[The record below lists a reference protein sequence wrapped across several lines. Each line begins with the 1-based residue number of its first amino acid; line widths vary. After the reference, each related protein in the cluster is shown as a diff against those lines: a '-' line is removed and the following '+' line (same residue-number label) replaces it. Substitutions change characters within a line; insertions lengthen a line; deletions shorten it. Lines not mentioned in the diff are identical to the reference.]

1 MRVAILGLVAVVV
14 LGVTAEPANSQ
25 VGYRRGMNPY
35 TGRVGTRSV
44 ARNPL
49 TGTVG
54 ARNTVYN
61 PYTGRAATN
70 TVKVNPYTN
79 TAVRTGSTAN
89 PYTGR
94 VGAYGTVRRW

>member
-1 MRVAILGLVAVVV
+1 MRISILGLLAFMV
-14 LGVTAEPANSQ
+14 LGLVAEPANSQ
-25 VGYRRGMNPY
+25 VGVRRGINPY
-35 TGRVGTRSV
+35 TGRAGTRSV
-44 ARNPL
+44 ARNPY

-54 ARNTVYN
+54 VRNTVYN

-70 TVKVNPYTN
+70 TVKYNPYTN
-79 TAVRTGSTAN
+79 TTVRGGSTAN